1 MRRKVKVQKRMSA
14 KRKHEAA
21 EEEEEEEG
29 EDESEDEAEDLVSM
43 MATTVQVCGLNPE
56 EGLVMALPYDVFV
69 PPFGQ
74 KTAKVAVEVGVHYL
88 EGEGNWKKQ
97 ESSTF
102 KLDNPKGE
110 ECVAMRFTLRLD
122 PASLPPN
129 DDGRKAG
136 VPVSGPS
143 LLSVWGPD
151 TTYLNYVGENS
162 CSIVLPMLY
171 MPKTVDGYYKLEV
184 FYKDKTAWE
193 KPVEGKIIKLVK
205 GDVNNARPL
214 MVEISFDRIY
224 A

>member
-1 MRRKVKVQKRMSA
+1 MSA
-14 KRKHEAA
+14 KHKHEAA
-21 EEEEEEEG
+21 EDEEEEEG
-29 EDESEDEAEDLVSM
+29 ESEDEAEDLVSM
-43 MATTVQVCGLNPE
+43 MSTTVQVCGLNPE

-74 KTAKVAVEVGVHYL
+74 TTAKVAVEVSVHYL

-102 KLDNPKGE
+102 KLDNSKGE
-110 ECVAMRFTLRLD
+110 DCVAMRLTLRLD
-122 PASLPPN
+122 PAFLPPN
-129 DDGRKAG
+129 DDGSKAG

-162 CSIVLPMLY
+162 CSIVLPMSY

-193 KPVEGKIIKLVK
+193 TVVEGKIIKLVK

-214 MVEISFDRIY
+214 MLEISFDRIY